1 MAFLWILPAGWSQE
15 KSAAA
20 TAPSVG
26 DDAPDFALPA
36 LDGRTVRLSELTHSG
51 PVVVVVL
58 RGFPGYQCPICSRQV
73 AGLIGARQEIAD
85 RKANVVLVYPGDVK
99 DLDAKAK
106 EFLGKTELPTPFVM
120 VTDPGYRFTNAYG
133 LRWDAPKETVYPS
146 TFVVDTKG
154 TIVFAKVSQS
164 HGGRAETNVVV
175 EALK

>member
-1 MAFLWILPAGWSQE
+1 MLRSIPWSCFALAMAFLWILPAGWSQE

-99 DLDAKAK
+99 NLDAKAK
-106 EFLGKTELPTPFVM
+106 SSSEK
-120 VTDPGYRFTNAYG
+120 RSS
-133 LRWDAPKETVYPS
+133 RRRSSW
-146 TFVVDTKG
+146 
-154 TIVFAKVSQS
+154 
-164 HGGRAETNVVV
+164 
-175 EALK
+175 